1 MKNNKD
7 KEFYFFKHTSE
18 LHKKDLKFLIK
29 YKSQGIGIYY
39 LTLEHII
46 LGQFKYN
53 REDIFNLM
61 ELFTNESDF
70 NEVVDY
76 LIESGLLYTKED
88 NSLQS
93 TLLDAEVLKEKDIK
107 RKGVAT
113 GISHHIAKCI
123 KEGGITALVAKYGE
137 DLTEIEIKEAK
148 EAAIYQDVNDS
159 NMLKKWSLYISS
171 LIAKN
176 RELKSKN

>member
-1 MKNNKD
+1 MKNKKE

-18 LHKKDLKFLIK
+18 LHKKDLKFLIN
-29 YKSQGIGIYY
+29 YKAKGIGIYY

-53 REDIFNLM
+53 REEIYNLM
-61 ELFTNESDF
+61 ELFTEEAHF
-70 NEVVDY
+70 NEVIDY
-76 LIESGLLYTKED
+76 LIGRGMLYTKD
-88 NSLQS
+88 DGSLQS

-123 KEGGITALVAKYGE
+123 KEGGIDALVSKYGN
-137 DLTEIEIKEAK
+137 DLTSAEIKEAR
-148 EAAIYQDVNDS
+148 EAALYQDVNDDS
-159 NMLKKWSLYISS
+159 MLKKWSLYISG

-176 RELKSKN
+176 RESK